1 MEKSTQTVHPVY
13 FIIGVPRSGTYLLG
27 DLLKKAI
34 PGSCFIS
41 EINDFWKKYFP
52 FAKTDY
58 ISHHEINT
66 KKAKKI
72 RDDFYDLAKKN
83 GCTPKGII
91 IEKTAANCF
100 RLEAIRKIFPEA
112 KFIHILRDGRDVALS
127 IKKKYNGNIQKI
139 SNSKEIN
146 ISYKYR
152 LGTIYKEIRHK
163 CKHGFSIILVLKN
176 LGRYLSIILL
186 ELKLKNKSLWG
197 PRYPGYKYLSRKISQ
212 IELAGEMWKTA
223 LANIDNFL
231 FHLPKGQ
238 SIEIRYE
245 ELTSNTKEALHR
257 ILYFMDMDTKE
268 INTSNEKIIAPK
280 SKWKSEL
287 NKIEIDALTAKI
299 GYILKLKG
307 YNP

>member
-1 MEKSTQTVHPVY
+1 MKKIIQPYPTIY

-27 DLLKKAI
+27 DLLKKTI
-34 PGSCFIS
+34 PHSCFIS
-41 EINDFWKKYFP
+41 EINDFWKRYFP
-52 FAKTDY
+52 FVRTDY
-58 ISHHEINT
+58 ISYHQVND

-72 RDDFYDLAKKN
+72 RDDFYYLAKKSGCESN
-83 GCTPKGII
+83 GVI

-100 RLEAIRKIFPEA
+100 RLDAIRKIFPEA

-146 ISYKYR
+146 INYKYR
-152 LGTIYKEIRHK
+152 FKTIYKEIRHK
-163 CKHGFSIILVLKN
+163 LKHGFSIILAIRN
-176 LGRYLSIILL
+176 FNRYISFIMMG
-186 ELKLKNKSLWG
+186 LKLKNKTLWG
-197 PRYPGYKYLSRKISQ
+197 PRYPGYKYLSKKLSQ

-223 LANIDNFL
+223 LINIDSFL
-231 FHLPKGQ
+231 FHLPKEQ
-238 SIEIRYE
+238 SFEIRYE
-245 ELTSNTKEALHR
+245 ELTSNTKEVLHR
-257 ILYFMDMDTKE
+257 ILNFMEMDTKE

-287 NKIEIDALTAKI
+287 NKNEIDALNSKI
-299 GYILKLKG
+299 GYILNLKG